1 MRKET
6 RWRKSNFAK
15 NQDFSEILLRKYR
28 AEQDW
33 DGHVY
38 FSVAKSH

>member
-28 AEQDW
+28 AEQDCARPLF
-33 DGHVY
+33 
-38 FSVAKSH
+38 FSSSVTD